1 MLELVSFYK
10 VLCRALSIWGWNQ
23 PSQRTLSNW
32 TWQNRTLHI
41 SCLLLTVCLGSPC
54 PHSGILRSTSKHIL
68 ERSSSHLAALKTTI
82 KPTTEKQMQSTTSSA
97 NEGYLTSIFP
107 AGQSTAFSY
116 SISFGTLILRTSFET
131 EHNSLLLKTMK
142 TVSLSHNISI
152 PQSLIS
158 TSKISSSS
166 SSSSLVKTSKSLK
179 MRLSLSSP
187 LFQES
192 IHHVTPLFLTP
203 TAAGCVDKSSV
214 LAGPTEFHPT
224 DGIAVEMK
232 PYHNVSIAFTYF

>member
-1 MLELVSFYK
+1 M
-10 VLCRALSIWGWNQ
+10 R
-23 PSQRTLSNW
+23 
-32 TWQNRTLHI
+32 
-41 SCLLLTVCLGSPC
+41 
-54 PHSGILRSTSKHIL
+54 
-68 ERSSSHLAALKTTI
+68 
-82 KPTTEKQMQSTTSSA
+82 STTSSA

-166 SSSSLVKTSKSLK
+166 SSLVKTSKSLK

-232 PYHNVSIAFTYF
+232 PYHNVSIAFIYF

>member
-1 MLELVSFYK
+1 
-10 VLCRALSIWGWNQ
+10 
-23 PSQRTLSNW
+23 
-32 TWQNRTLHI
+32 
-41 SCLLLTVCLGSPC
+41 
-54 PHSGILRSTSKHIL
+54 
-68 ERSSSHLAALKTTI
+68 
-82 KPTTEKQMQSTTSSA
+82 MQSTTSSA

-131 EHNSLLLKTMK
+131 EQNSLLLKTMK
-142 TVSLSHNISI
+142 TVSLSYNISI

-203 TAAGCVDKSSV
+203 TAAGSVDKSSV

-232 PYHNVSIAFTYF
+232 PYHNVSIAFIYF

>member
-1 MLELVSFYK
+1 ML
-10 VLCRALSIWGWNQ
+10 
-23 PSQRTLSNW
+23 
-32 TWQNRTLHI
+32 
-41 SCLLLTVCLGSPC
+41 
-54 PHSGILRSTSKHIL
+54 
-68 ERSSSHLAALKTTI
+68 
-82 KPTTEKQMQSTTSSA
+82 STTSSA
-97 NEGYLTSIFP
+97 NEGYLTSISP

-166 SSSSLVKTSKSLK
+166 SSSSSSLVTTSKSLK

-192 IHHVTPLFLTP
+192 IHHVTSLFLTP

>member
-1 MLELVSFYK
+1 M
-10 VLCRALSIWGWNQ
+10 
-23 PSQRTLSNW
+23 
-32 TWQNRTLHI
+32 
-41 SCLLLTVCLGSPC
+41 
-54 PHSGILRSTSKHIL
+54 
-68 ERSSSHLAALKTTI
+68 I
-82 KPTTEKQMQSTTSSA
+82 KPTTEKQMLSTTSSA

-131 EHNSLLLKTMK
+131 EHNSLLLKTLK

-158 TSKISSSS
+158 TSKISSTSL
-166 SSSSLVKTSKSLK
+166 SSLVKTSKSSK

-187 LFQES
+187 VFQES

-203 TAAGCVDKSSV
+203 TAAGSVDKSSV
-214 LAGPTEFHPT
+214 LAGPAEFHPA

-232 PYHNVSIAFTYF
+232 PYHNVSIAFIYF